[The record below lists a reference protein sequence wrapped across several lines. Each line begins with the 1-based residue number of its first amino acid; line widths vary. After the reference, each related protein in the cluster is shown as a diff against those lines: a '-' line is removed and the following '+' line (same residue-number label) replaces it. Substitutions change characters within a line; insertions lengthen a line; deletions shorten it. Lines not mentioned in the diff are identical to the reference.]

1 MGRAVSARIIRR
13 ILCRKLLLEKSRH
26 GKKSLAWPIFE
37 RGVPVVRLHIYLS
50 GSIKKGKTDER
61 KKSYWTQSDI
71 KILKDI
77 LAAKYELTMM
87 NPAVRSDDLSDAKS
101 TFGRDLLQVH
111 ISDIVLV
118 DARDKKG
125 VGIGSEMTYAKTIGI
140 PVLTIV
146 PPESQYNRSDFEYLG
161 QRIDNWIHP
170 FIYGL
175 SDYLFDSIEDAAN
188 FILNS
193 DFPLK
198 NIKNHAY
205 FMEAINHY
213 IGTQLERDSGM
224 KGILDE
230 DAQLKHKIEQIIR
243 DNSSLQ

>member
-1 MGRAVSARIIRR
+1 MPEGNIVM
-13 ILCRKLLLEKSRH
+13 K
-26 GKKSLAWPIFE
+26 
-37 RGVPVVRLHIYLS
+37 LHIYLS
-50 GSIKKGKTDER
+50 GSIKKGKSDESR
-61 KKSYWTQSDI
+61 KSYWTESDI
-71 KILKDI
+71 KILQDI
-77 LAAKYELTMM
+77 LTTRYELTMM

-125 VGIGSEMTYAKTIGI
+125 IGIGSEMTYAKTIGI

-146 PPESQYNRSDFEYLG
+146 PPESQYNRTNFEYLG
-161 QRIDNWIHP
+161 QRINNWIHP

-188 FILNS
+188 FILNN

-198 NIKNHAY
+198 NIKNRSY
-205 FMEAINHY
+205 FMEAIKYY
-213 IGTQLERDSGM
+213 IDTQLDKDYGM
-224 KGILDE
+224 KRIVDE
-230 DAQLKHKIEQIIR
+230 DKELECIIKQIVQE
-243 DNSSLQ
+243 NHNLQ

>member
-1 MGRAVSARIIRR
+1 M
-13 ILCRKLLLEKSRH
+13 K
-26 GKKSLAWPIFE
+26 
-37 RGVPVVRLHIYLS
+37 LHIYLS
-50 GSIKKGKTDER
+50 GSIKKGKSDESR
-61 KKSYWTQSDI
+61 KSYWTESDI
-71 KILKDI
+71 KILQDI
-77 LAAKYELTMM
+77 LATRYELTMM

-125 VGIGSEMTYAKTIGI
+125 IGIGSEMTYAKTIGI

-146 PPESQYNRSDFEYLG
+146 PPESQYNRTNFEYLG

-175 SDYLFDSIEDAAN
+175 SDYLFNSIEDAAN
-188 FILNS
+188 FILNN

-198 NIKNHAY
+198 DIKNRSY
-205 FMEAINHY
+205 FMEAIKHY
-213 IGTQLERDSGM
+213 IDTQLERDYGM
-224 KGILDE
+224 KRIVDE
-230 DAQLKHKIEQIIR
+230 DKELKCKIAQVVQANHNLR
-243 DNSSLQ
+243 

>member
-1 MGRAVSARIIRR
+1 M
-13 ILCRKLLLEKSRH
+13 
-26 GKKSLAWPIFE
+26 
-37 RGVPVVRLHIYLS
+37 RLHIYLS
-50 GSIKKGKTDER
+50 GSIKKGKSDESR
-61 KKSYWTQSDI
+61 KSYWTESDI
-71 KILKDI
+71 KILKDT
-77 LAAKYELTMM
+77 LATRYELTLM
-87 NPAVRSDDLSDAKS
+87 NPAVRNDDLSDAKS

-125 VGIGSEMTYAKTIGI
+125 IGIGSEMTYAKTIGI

-146 PPESQYNRSDFEYLG
+146 PPESQYNRTDFEYLG

-188 FILNS
+188 FILNN

-198 NIKNHAY
+198 EIKDSSY
-205 FMEAINHY
+205 FTEAIKHY
-213 IGTQLERDSGM
+213 TATQLEKDYGM
-224 KGILDE
+224 KEIVDKDME
-230 DAQLKHKIEQIIR
+230 LKYKIEQIV
-243 DNSSLQ
+243 

>member
-1 MGRAVSARIIRR
+1 M
-13 ILCRKLLLEKSRH
+13 K
-26 GKKSLAWPIFE
+26 
-37 RGVPVVRLHIYLS
+37 LHIYLS
-50 GSIKKGKTDER
+50 GSIKKGKSDESR
-61 KKSYWTQSDI
+61 KSYWTESDI
-71 KILKDI
+71 KILQDI
-77 LAAKYELTMM
+77 LTTRYELTMM

-125 VGIGSEMTYAKTIGI
+125 IGIGSEMTYAKTIGI

-146 PPESQYNRSDFEYLG
+146 PPESQYNRTNFEYLG
-161 QRIDNWIHP
+161 QRINNWIHP

-188 FILNS
+188 FILNN

-198 NIKNHAY
+198 NIKNRSY
-205 FMEAINHY
+205 FMEAIKYY
-213 IGTQLERDSGM
+213 IDTQLDKDYGM
-224 KGILDE
+224 KRIVDE
-230 DAQLKHKIEQIIR
+230 DKELECIIKQIVQE
-243 DNSSLQ
+243 NHNLQ

>member
-1 MGRAVSARIIRR
+1 MM
-13 ILCRKLLLEKSRH
+13 K
-26 GKKSLAWPIFE
+26 
-37 RGVPVVRLHIYLS
+37 LHIYLS
-50 GSIKKGKTDER
+50 GSIKKGKSDESR
-61 KKSYWTQSDI
+61 KSYWTESDI
-71 KILKDI
+71 KILQDI
-77 LAAKYELTMM
+77 LTTRYELTMM

-125 VGIGSEMTYAKTIGI
+125 IGIGSEMTYAKTIGI

-146 PPESQYNRSDFEYLG
+146 PPESQYNRTNFEYLG
-161 QRIDNWIHP
+161 QRINNWIHP

-188 FILNS
+188 FILNN

-198 NIKNHAY
+198 NIKNRSY
-205 FMEAINHY
+205 FMEAIKYY
-213 IGTQLERDSGM
+213 IDTQLDKDYGM
-224 KGILDE
+224 KRIVDE
-230 DAQLKHKIEQIIR
+230 DKELECIIKQIVQE
-243 DNSSLQ
+243 NHNLQ